1 MKKTL
6 QLAGLLA
13 GVVLV
18 SLARFTPEVSY
29 WYPAGAGYQ
38 VARVPGL
45 VAQFQDPFA
54 PLDFNVYTIVGN
66 ALTWRLLP
74 PVVGGLLHLPV
85 TAYFAAPLFATALL
99 LGVSAAYVYRRT
111 CSGRTTLI
119 AALLLATSSAFFT
132 TTGWLGNF
140 DGLYL
145 TALVVVAFTGS
156 PVALGAACALGPW
169 CDERFLLLL
178 PATFLLRQLTQPGP
192 LRPTVLAALAGIA
205 PYVLLRLWAAGQ
217 NDGSLVLQLTNQQ
230 RAFDSYVGYVPVGW
244 WMGFRLGWAAIA
256 IGVWASLRKN
266 PAAIRPA
273 QLLLPFALAAGLAAI
288 VFLAWDLSR
297 SIAALTPF
305 LLAGVIY
312 WPESRLRFLGIA
324 AFFNLLLPAAHVA
337 ESQIITIQ
345 SFWN

>member
-1 MKKTL
+1 LKKTL

-29 WYPAGAGYQ
+29 WFPAGAGYQ

-45 VAQFQDPFA
+45 VAQYQDPFA
-54 PLDFNVYTIVGN
+54 PLDFNLYTIVGN

-74 PVVGGLLHLPV
+74 PVVGGLLHLPI

-99 LGVSAAYVYRRT
+99 LGVCAAYVYRRT
-111 CSGRTTLI
+111 GSGRTTVT
-119 AALLLATSSAFFT
+119 AALLVATSSAFFT

-145 TALVVVAFTGS
+145 TALVIVAFTGN
-156 PVALGAACALGPW
+156 PVTLWGACTLGPW

-178 PATFLLRQLTQPGP
+178 PATFLLRQVTQPGP
-192 LRPTVLAALAGIA
+192 LRPTILAALAGIA

-217 NDGSLVLQLTNQQ
+217 NDGSLVLQLTNQL

-256 IGVWASLRKN
+256 VGIWAALRKS
-266 PAAIRPA
+266 PTASRPA
-273 QLLLPFALAAGLAAI
+273 QLLLPFALASGLAAT

-297 SIAALTPF
+297 STAALTPF
-305 LLAGVIY
+305 LLAGVIH

-324 AFFNLLLPAAHVA
+324 AVFNLLLPAAHVA

-345 SFWN
+345 SFLH